1 MIERPQWYRPS
12 AAARAGLALLSAIII
27 AQALF
32 GLVGSRHWKGS
43 TDPCDGFKLSLVSDA

>member
-12 AAARAGLALLSAIII
+12 AAARAGLALLSAI

-43 TDPCDGFKLSLVSDA
+43 TDPCDGSKLALVSDA